1 MTALYRH
8 FDKDE
13 NLLYVGV
20 SLSAMHRLSQHKR
33 SSIWAGDAVK
43 MTTEYFDDRALALEA
58 EKQAIKAER
67 PIYNVRY
74 NKEVIDIEKKE
85 IAYRHETGIAM
96 IVFTAKH
103 GAARSLLD
111 YLARRMDGSNS
122 LTVSNSALA
131 ELLGM
136 SLSSVNKNI
145 RILKDNNIIKTVRTG
160 NASIFYVNAAIA
172 TCTQEKY
179 RKVYK
184 LDTTVIL
191 SGKEARHQANLFANR
206 DEIFAESQ
214 KQERQ
219 L

>member
-1 MTALYRH
+1 MNKFVKYHSIT
-8 FDKDE
+8 
-13 NLLYVGV
+13 GV
-20 SLSAMHRLSQHKR
+20 
-33 SSIWAGDAVK
+33 
-43 MTTEYFDDRALALEA
+43 E
-58 EKQAIKAER
+58 
-67 PIYNVRY
+67 
-74 NKEVIDIEKKE
+74 
-85 IAYRHETGIAM
+85 M
-96 IVFTAKH
+96 INFTKKH
-103 GAARSLLD
+103 GAARALFDFLT
-111 YLARRMDGSNS
+111 RHMKSNNGVM
-122 LTVSNSALA
+122 VSNSALA

-160 NASIFYVNAAIA
+160 NASIFYVNASIA